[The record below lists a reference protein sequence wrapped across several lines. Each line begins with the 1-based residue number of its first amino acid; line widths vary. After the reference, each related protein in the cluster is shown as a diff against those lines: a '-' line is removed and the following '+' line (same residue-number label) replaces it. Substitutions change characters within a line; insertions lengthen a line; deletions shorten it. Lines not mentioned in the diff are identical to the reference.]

1 MTIRII
7 LVDDHYLLR
16 EALREKL
23 AKEADIDIIGEAGD
37 GRAALQLAAELK
49 PDVVVLDISLGDM
62 SGVDI
67 AGQITANHPHIKI
80 VALSMHSDKRFV
92 MEMLKAGASGYVTKT
107 AASTELLNAIRT
119 VMAGRRYVGAEV
131 ADALVDGVQ
140 TGASNQAQLGRRER
154 EVLRLI
160 AEGLRTQDIA
170 DRMFISAGT
179 VEVHRRNI
187 MRKLD
192 LHTVAELTKYAI
204 REGITSL

>member
-1 MTIRII
+1 M

-23 AKEADIDIIGEAGD
+23 AKEADIDIVGEAGD
-37 GRAALQLAAELK
+37 GPTALRLAAELQ
-49 PDVVVLDISLGDM
+49 PDIVVLDIGLKEM
-62 SGVDI
+62 SGVEI
-67 AGQITANHPHIKI
+67 AARLTADHAAIRI

-92 MEMLKAGASGYVTKT
+92 VEMLKAGAAGYVTKT
-107 AASTELLNAIRT
+107 AASTELLGAIRT
-119 VMAGRRYVGAEV
+119 VAAGQRYLGSEV
-131 ADALVDGVQ
+131 AGALVDDMRGEGQ
-140 TGASNQAQLGRRER
+140 TQLGRRER
-154 EVLRLI
+154 EVLRLL

-170 DRMFISAGT
+170 DKLFISAGT

-192 LHTVAELTKYAI
+192 LHTIAELTKYAI

>member
-1 MTIRII
+1 MTIRVI

-23 AKEADIDIIGEAGD
+23 EKEIDINIIGEAGD
-37 GRAALQLAAELK
+37 GYAALRLVAELM
-49 PDVVVLDISLGDM
+49 PDVVVLDISLREM
-62 SGVDI
+62 SGIDI
-67 AGQITANHPHIKI
+67 AAQMTVDYPQIKI

-92 MEMLKAGASGYVTKT
+92 MEMLKAGAAGYVTKT
-107 AASTELLNAIRT
+107 AASTELLTAIRT
-119 VMAGRRYVGAEV
+119 VASGKRYVGAEV

-140 TGASNQAQLGRRER
+140 TSSNRKEQLGRRER
-154 EVLRLI
+154 EVLRLL
-160 AEGLRTQDIA
+160 AEGLRTSDIA
-170 DRMFISAGT
+170 DRLYISAGT

-187 MRKLD
+187 MRKLN

>member
-1 MTIRII
+1 MTIRVI

-23 AKEADIDIIGEAGD
+23 EKEIDINIIGEAGD
-37 GRAALQLAAELK
+37 GYAALRLVAELM
-49 PDVVVLDISLGDM
+49 PDVVVLDISLREM
-62 SGVDI
+62 SGIDI
-67 AGQITANHPHIKI
+67 AAQMTVDYPQIKI

-92 MEMLKAGASGYVTKT
+92 MEMLKAGAAGYVTKT
-107 AASTELLNAIRT
+107 AASTELLTAIRT
-119 VMAGRRYVGAEV
+119 VAAGKRYVGAEV

-140 TGASNQAQLGRRER
+140 TSTNRKEQLGRRER
-154 EVLRLI
+154 EVLRLL
-160 AEGLRTQDIA
+160 AEGLRTSDIA
-170 DRMFISAGT
+170 DRLYISAGT

-187 MRKLD
+187 MRKLN